1 MQIPIYV
8 INNMPEPG
16 RNLAA
21 DACMGRTQLSPCIYN
36 FSTRT
41 IRASRNAMP
50 AWYFFHAEPLISRF
64 SLEKYITLLQQL
76 WQTVLMWNLYP
87 IFISLNQLAVKITP
101 AESFLWMHLHQ
112 FQYLSLDNIGDSK
125 LTAKLGRD
133 DTFLPQYDTY
143 RDTPARATIRYV
155 LRYKF
160 GMKKKKKKK
169 GSFEKGWYICKWLPL
184 LIKWAISTCNVCSG
198 RNWSQWHC
206 NWKFHQLTQVTVLPR
221 KHWAACKIFQSLVP
235 AFWQFNYVVTYA
247 WIPGIRST
255 ISHKTNTQYMKLET
269 GSTV

>member
-1 MQIPIYV
+1 MAYCCYVYTARHAKRCIYITTYKWRNNNVIITPNVIATLFWRNGGVIVTWHDVYAVDGTHIWFHVKYIIIVYIYYYHTYIMQISIHV

-64 SLEKYITLLQQL
+64 SLEEYIALLQQL

-112 FQYLSLDNIGDSK
+112 FQYLSYHTS
-125 LTAKLGRD
+125 
-133 DTFLPQYDTY
+133 DTM
-143 RDTPARATIRYV
+143 I
-155 LRYKF
+155 
-160 GMKKKKKKK
+160 
-169 GSFEKGWYICKWLPL
+169 SGWLS
-184 LIKWAISTCNVCSG
+184 AFRNVT
-198 RNWSQWHC
+198 
-206 NWKFHQLTQVTVLPR
+206 FH
-221 KHWAACKIFQSLVP
+221 W
-235 AFWQFNYVVTYA
+235 
-247 WIPGIRST
+247 
-255 ISHKTNTQYMKLET
+255 
-269 GSTV
+269 

>member
-1 MQIPIYV
+1 MQISIYV
-8 INNMPEPG
+8 INDMPEPG

-112 FQYLSLDNIGDSK
+112 FQYLLHNAFGVEVLEPRKAGPRAGRFEWQPAVNTAQNIRDFDLWYSK
-125 LTAKLGRD
+125 FSVD
-133 DTFLPQYDTY
+133 
-143 RDTPARATIRYV
+143 
-155 LRYKF
+155 
-160 GMKKKKKKK
+160 
-169 GSFEKGWYICKWLPL
+169 CL
-184 LIKWAISTCNVCSG
+184 LAAPMVVG
-198 RNWSQWHC
+198 
-206 NWKFHQLTQVTVLPR
+206 VTVLSASR
-221 KHWAACKIFQSLVP
+221 HI
-235 AFWQFNYVVTYA
+235 
-247 WIPGIRST
+247 
-255 ISHKTNTQYMKLET
+255 
-269 GSTV
+269 

>member
-1 MQIPIYV
+1 MKYIIIVYIYYYHTYIMQISIYV
-8 INNMPEPG
+8 INNMPKPG

-87 IFISLNQLAVKITP
+87 IFISLNQLAVEITP

-112 FQYLSLDNIGDSK
+112 FQYLYWINYHK
-125 LTAKLGRD
+125 
-133 DTFLPQYDTY
+133 TFCLECT
-143 RDTPARATIRYV
+143 
-155 LRYKF
+155 
-160 GMKKKKKKK
+160 
-169 GSFEKGWYICKWLPL
+169 LPL
-184 LIKWAISTCNVCSG
+184 T
-198 RNWSQWHC
+198 
-206 NWKFHQLTQVTVLPR
+206 
-221 KHWAACKIFQSLVP
+221 
-235 AFWQFNYVVTYA
+235 
-247 WIPGIRST
+247 
-255 ISHKTNTQYMKLET
+255 
-269 GSTV
+269 

>member
-1 MQIPIYV
+1 MQISIYV

-50 AWYFFHAEPLISRF
+50 AWYFFHVEPLISIF
-64 SLEKYITLLQQL
+64 SFEKYITLLQQL

-112 FQYLSLDNIGDSK
+112 FQYLYMYIIGTRICCEANSSSVAWRPLNFANRLCAFKLSTLKALSLFINSDGK
-125 LTAKLGRD
+125 LLG
-133 DTFLPQYDTY
+133 
-143 RDTPARATIRYV
+143 TI
-155 LRYKF
+155 
-160 GMKKKKKKK
+160 
-169 GSFEKGWYICKWLPL
+169 
-184 LIKWAISTCNVCSG
+184 
-198 RNWSQWHC
+198 
-206 NWKFHQLTQVTVLPR
+206 
-221 KHWAACKIFQSLVP
+221 
-235 AFWQFNYVVTYA
+235 
-247 WIPGIRST
+247 
-255 ISHKTNTQYMKLET
+255 
-269 GSTV
+269 

>member
-1 MQIPIYV
+1 MQISIYV

-16 RNLAA
+16 RNLAD

-101 AESFLWMHLHQ
+101 VESFLWMHLHQ
-112 FQYLSLDNIGDSK
+112 FQYLWAYGLLMNVPSWSKRLRHPYFWLLLHSDNHKSLHWRHVSD
-125 LTAKLGRD
+125 TASQM
-133 DTFLPQYDTY
+133 T
-143 RDTPARATIRYV
+143 V
-155 LRYKF
+155 
-160 GMKKKKKKK
+160 
-169 GSFEKGWYICKWLPL
+169 SFTGC
-184 LIKWAISTCNVCSG
+184 STCCS
-198 RNWSQWHC
+198 
-206 NWKFHQLTQVTVLPR
+206 
-221 KHWAACKIFQSLVP
+221 A
-235 AFWQFNYVVTYA
+235 
-247 WIPGIRST
+247 
-255 ISHKTNTQYMKLET
+255 
-269 GSTV
+269 

>member
-1 MQIPIYV
+1 MQISIYV

-64 SLEKYITLLQQL
+64 SSEKYITLLQQL

-87 IFISLNQLAVKITP
+87 IFITLNQLAVKITP

-112 FQYLSLDNIGDSK
+112 FQYLSSVTSDTVMSEASK
-125 LTAKLGRD
+125 N
-133 DTFLPQYDTY
+133 
-143 RDTPARATIRYV
+143 
-155 LRYKF
+155 KF
-160 GMKKKKKKK
+160 QRQGPMRMPLASEISSMPKFKKKMQH
-169 GSFEKGWYICKWLPL
+169 SD
-184 LIKWAISTCNVCSG
+184 
-198 RNWSQWHC
+198 
-206 NWKFHQLTQVTVLPR
+206 
-221 KHWAACKIFQSLVP
+221 
-235 AFWQFNYVVTYA
+235 
-247 WIPGIRST
+247 
-255 ISHKTNTQYMKLET
+255 
-269 GSTV
+269 

>member
-1 MQIPIYV
+1 MQISIYV
-8 INNMPEPG
+8 INNMPKPG

-112 FQYLSLDNIGDSK
+112 FQYLCYVN
-125 LTAKLGRD
+125 
-133 DTFLPQYDTY
+133 P
-143 RDTPARATIRYV
+143 RY
-155 LRYKF
+155 
-160 GMKKKKKKK
+160 
-169 GSFEKGWYICKWLPL
+169 
-184 LIKWAISTCNVCSG
+184 
-198 RNWSQWHC
+198 
-206 NWKFHQLTQVTVLPR
+206 
-221 KHWAACKIFQSLVP
+221 
-235 AFWQFNYVVTYA
+235 
-247 WIPGIRST
+247 
-255 ISHKTNTQYMKLET
+255 TNTHALARSHLHVLTHTHMCIYIYIY
-269 GSTV
+269 VCVYIYIYIYYPW

>member
-1 MQIPIYV
+1 MCTPWMVHCTTISYLFHVKYIIIVYIYYYHTYIMQISIYV
-8 INNMPEPG
+8 INDMPEPG

-112 FQYLSLDNIGDSK
+112 FQYLLV
-125 LTAKLGRD
+125 LTFID
-133 DTFLPQYDTY
+133 FY
-143 RDTPARATIRYV
+143 ARTGYSV
-155 LRYKF
+155 YN
-160 GMKKKKKKK
+160 M
-169 GSFEKGWYICKWLPL
+169 KWL
-184 LIKWAISTCNVCSG
+184 
-198 RNWSQWHC
+198 
-206 NWKFHQLTQVTVLPR
+206 
-221 KHWAACKIFQSLVP
+221 
-235 AFWQFNYVVTYA
+235 
-247 WIPGIRST
+247 
-255 ISHKTNTQYMKLET
+255 
-269 GSTV
+269 

>member
-1 MQIPIYV
+1 MQISIYV

-87 IFISLNQLAVKITP
+87 ILISLNQLAVKITP

-112 FQYLSLDNIGDSK
+112 FQYLW
-125 LTAKLGRD
+125 
-133 DTFLPQYDTY
+133 FY
-143 RDTPARATIRYV
+143 R
-155 LRYKF
+155 
-160 GMKKKKKKK
+160 
-169 GSFEKGWYICKWLPL
+169 L
-184 LIKWAISTCNVCSG
+184 LIYLWNVVSY
-198 RNWSQWHC
+198 
-206 NWKFHQLTQVTVLPR
+206 F
-221 KHWAACKIFQSLVP
+221 ALVV
-235 AFWQFNYVVTYA
+235 FMLLLFVRLDMWLVNLVYIKYIVFN
-247 WIPGIRST
+247 
-255 ISHKTNTQYMKLET
+255 
-269 GSTV
+269 

>member
-1 MQIPIYV
+1 MQISIYV

-36 FSTRT
+36 FGTRT

-50 AWYFFHAEPLISRF
+50 AWYFFHAEPLICRF

-112 FQYLSLDNIGDSK
+112 FQYLCPLTDVNPHFTSPGCRYIISK
-125 LTAKLGRD
+125 LTADSLLWRHRHMGQPLTIVTSQWPIVPTGIYERM
-133 DTFLPQYDTY
+133 
-143 RDTPARATIRYV
+143 RSARV
-155 LRYKF
+155 
-160 GMKKKKKKK
+160 K
-169 GSFEKGWYICKWLPL
+169 GISDPL
-184 LIKWAISTCNVCSG
+184 VSTRGIASTCN
-198 RNWSQWHC
+198 
-206 NWKFHQLTQVTVLPR
+206 
-221 KHWAACKIFQSLVP
+221 KI
-235 AFWQFNYVVTYA
+235 TYA
-247 WIPGIRST
+247 DNIVIA
-255 ISHKTNTQYMKLET
+255 KQLM
-269 GSTV
+269 

>member
-1 MQIPIYV
+1 MQISIYV

-87 IFISLNQLAVKITP
+87 ILISLNQLAVKITP

-112 FQYLSLDNIGDSK
+112 FQYLLHVYLMLFLSDCGSCRYCSVVVGCWVDFIWSYCPACRTTLIATRFWVVMICPIIKCLTVIRVFFYFVWFVFIHHNFQFYYELCTYCDILDIYLS
-125 LTAKLGRD
+125 
-133 DTFLPQYDTY
+133 
-143 RDTPARATIRYV
+143 
-155 LRYKF
+155 
-160 GMKKKKKKK
+160 
-169 GSFEKGWYICKWLPL
+169 
-184 LIKWAISTCNVCSG
+184 
-198 RNWSQWHC
+198 
-206 NWKFHQLTQVTVLPR
+206 
-221 KHWAACKIFQSLVP
+221 
-235 AFWQFNYVVTYA
+235 
-247 WIPGIRST
+247 
-255 ISHKTNTQYMKLET
+255 
-269 GSTV
+269 

>member
-112 FQYLSLDNIGDSK
+112 FQYLSSIVWDKI
-125 LTAKLGRD
+125 TYP
-133 DTFLPQYDTY
+133 FLNFNGTTVEVWEWISNFIPCFIMDVITY
-143 RDTPARATIRYV
+143 PCWD
-155 LRYKF
+155 
-160 GMKKKKKKK
+160 
-169 GSFEKGWYICKWLPL
+169 
-184 LIKWAISTCNVCSG
+184 
-198 RNWSQWHC
+198 
-206 NWKFHQLTQVTVLPR
+206 
-221 KHWAACKIFQSLVP
+221 
-235 AFWQFNYVVTYA
+235 
-247 WIPGIRST
+247 WI
-255 ISHKTNTQYMKLET
+255 
-269 GSTV
+269 